1 MVIWYDD
8 LLYINKQI
16 SYSDISSE
24 GLIGKM
30 QIETI
35 MVKNNLQRR
44 ALEYKYKFQGFFWV

>member
-16 SYSDISSE
+16 SYIDISSE

-30 QIETI
+30 QGETI
-35 MVKNNLQRR
+35 TVKNNLQSDS
-44 ALEYKYKFQGFFWV
+44 FGIQI